1 MGFFDKIK
9 KAVLG
14 EKVVEEEKKELAVE
28 EVESSEVPVVEV
40 EEQIEAT
47 EEISSEEKVV
57 EVEEEVVI
65 EASKE
70 IRLKGEK
77 IHNN

>member
-1 MGFFDKIK
+1 MGIESIGDMSIYGKR
-9 KAVLG
+9 L
-14 EKVVEEEKKELAVE
+14 
-28 EVESSEVPVVEV
+28 EV
-40 EEQIEAT
+40 IG
-47 EEISSEEKVV
+47 K
-57 EVEEEVVI
+57 EEEVVI